1 MKKQSEEKG
10 TFSRTTA
17 LLLGTLAL
25 ASFGGMLTMGMLY
38 YTQQPANAEPAV
50 PAGVNLK
57 SWFDN
62 GAAGVR
68 LLKVMQGNAPAA
80 GQQVPGTVLTD
91 TNCEPDALGL
101 SHCHNIID
109 FGGGRRIEVVNNHI
123 MSTHPCLSPG
133 QRLTVA
139 RFNDEWV
146 IAYEGKLRS
155 TY

>member
-1 MKKQSEEKG
+1 MKKQPEAKASFG
-10 TFSRTTA
+10 RTTA

-38 YTQQPANAEPAV
+38 YTQRPAGAEPAI
-50 PAGVNLK
+50 PSGVNLK

-62 GAAGVR
+62 GAGGVR
-68 LLKVMQGNAPAA
+68 LLKIRQGNALAA
-80 GQQVPGTVLTD
+80 GQQVAGTVLTD

-133 QRLTVA
+133 QRITVT
-139 RFNDEWV
+139 RFDKDWV
-146 IAYEGKLRS
+146 IAYEGKLKPA
-155 TY
+155 Y